1 MRLFFAIKGDSLK
14 ERGFRFIG
22 MILVLTVVIWAF
34 WKNNENMIEKIHNN
48 QSYWDETGKAPHQL
62 KGFAKDFASALDNE
76 FGIRARVHVR
86 RGVIDEPEMEEGELY
101 LAVSPSKRQVMLR
114 LLPLDEKGAQ
124 LVRDI
129 ENEHFSDLWE
139 DQWGAALETTL
150 VVIWKYYS
158 GETTG
163 FMDSV
168 ASATDITDETGL
180 LTPEDLKFISRFAA
194 GLEKEFGQKAVVR
207 VFTGV
212 VIVPELDSR
221 TMFLGISPA
230 LEEVLVSLPPLI
242 HRSLPP
248 GFVEELNTNHF
259 QPYFASGDWPL
270 GLKTALIKIWKAL
283 AGEDIQ

>member
-1 MRLFFAIKGDSLK
+1 MRLFFAIRGDSFK
-14 ERGFRFIG
+14 ERGFRAIG
-22 MILVLTVVIWAF
+22 MVLVLMVVIWAF
-34 WKNNENMIEKIHNN
+34 WKNNQNVIEKIHNK

-62 KGFAKDFASALDNE
+62 KGFAKDFANSLDNE

-86 RGVIDEPEMEEGELY
+86 RGAIDEPEMEEGELY
-101 LAVSPSKRQVMLR
+101 LAVSPSKHQVMLR
-114 LLPLDEKGAQ
+114 LFPLDEKGAQ
-124 LVRDI
+124 LVSNI
-129 ENEHFSDLWE
+129 ETEYFSDFSKN
-139 DQWGAALETTL
+139 QWSTTLESAL
-150 VVIWKYYS
+150 VVIWNHYS
-158 GETTG
+158 GGTTG

-180 LTPEDLKFISRFAA
+180 LTPEDLEFIGRFAT

-242 HRSLPP
+242 QRSLPH
-248 GFVEELNTNHF
+248 GFVDELNTSHF

-283 AGEDIQ
+283 AGEEMK